1 MVTGAAE
8 VALAT
13 DLVIMLVAAA
23 VMGFFAVRTGQPTII
38 AYIVTGLL
46 LGPAVFGVVTPGEL
60 TETMAELGLAF
71 LLFLLGIKMRFAD
84 VKDIISPVLKVSIPQ
99 MALVAAVGT
108 VVGIALGFDLVTA
121 VLIGLAVMYSSTAVV
136 IKMLTDKGTAT
147 SLHGRLDV
155 GVLLV
160 QDIVVVILLAVL
172 AAGQPDDLAEVLLT
186 LATVLVLV
194 AIVGA
199 VAIAAARYV
208 LPPVFRRI
216 ADDPQVFF
224 LIAIS
229 WVFLFLFASQ
239 EFDLSIEMGAF
250 LAGIALAQMPFSTEL
265 QARVAP
271 LTNLFILVFF
281 VSVSLELETVQLL
294 DFWLEAV
301 VAAAVL
307 IPAKFVVFFY
317 LLDWQRFDLRT
328 TFLGSVNM
336 IQVSEFGLI
345 VIAVA
350 VAGGFIDEA
359 ILGFITILALLT
371 MSVSVYVITYNE
383 GLFDRVRPVLARWVD
398 TSRVPPTAEGYRNH
412 VVIVGFDDIA
422 RRAINHLEDRY
433 DQIVVIDRNIDE
445 VDAIKEAG
453 YDAIFG
459 DAKYATIR
467 KEAGLKD
474 ADFVFSSSV
483 QLDVNQLLLD
493 EVSPD
498 ATVFVEAEW
507 ADEAVE
513 LYDNGADFVA
523 ITPQLSAEQLRHYL
537 VAYLSD
543 PAGFEEVL
551 QTDLAILRSNELFP
565 TSRPT
570 LGGGTDD

>member
-1 MVTGAAE
+1 MVIGVTD
-8 VALAT
+8 VVLAT

-23 VMGFFAVRTGQPTII
+23 VMGFVAVRTGQPTII
-38 AYIVTGLL
+38 AYIITGLL
-46 LGPAVFGVVTPGEL
+46 LGPAVFGIVTPGEL

-71 LLFLLGIKMRFAD
+71 LLFLLGIKMRFED
-84 VKDIISPVLKVSIPQ
+84 VRDIISPVLKVSIPQ
-99 MALVAAVGT
+99 MALVAGIGMGVA
-108 VVGIALGFDLVTA
+108 IALGFDLVTSI
-121 VLIGLAVMYSSTAVV
+121 LIGLAVMYSSTAVI

-147 SLHGRLDV
+147 SLYGRLDV
-155 GVLLV
+155 GILLV
-160 QDIVVVILLAVL
+160 QDIVVVILLAIL
-172 AAGQPDDLAEVLLT
+172 AAGQPDDIGDVLVT
-186 LATVLVLV
+186 LVTVLALV
-194 AIVGA
+194 AVVGVIA
-199 VAIAAARYV
+199 VVAAKYV

-239 EFDLSIEMGAF
+239 ELDLSIEMGAF

-265 QARVAP
+265 QARVEP

-281 VSVSLELETVQLL
+281 VSVSLELDPAQLF

-301 VAAAVL
+301 VAAIVL

-371 MSVSVYVITYNE
+371 MSISVYVITYNE
-383 GLFDRVRPVLARWVD
+383 GLFDRLRPVLARWVD
-398 TSRVPPTAEGYRNH
+398 TSRTPPTAEGYHDH
-412 VVIVGFDDIA
+412 VVIVGFDEIS

-433 DQIVVIDRNIDE
+433 DQIVFIDRNIDE
-445 VDAIKEAG
+445 IDAIENAG

-467 KEAGLKD
+467 KEAGLKY

-483 QLDVNQLLLD
+483 QLDVNQLLLE
-493 EVSPD
+493 EVNPD

-513 LYDNGADFVA
+513 LYENGADFVA
-523 ITPQLSAEQLRHYL
+523 ITPQLSAE
-537 VAYLSD
+537 
-543 PAGFEEVL
+543 
-551 QTDLAILRSNELFP
+551 
-565 TSRPT
+565 
-570 LGGGTDD
+570 